1 MKLLNLF
8 TPKANSVYD
17 IKTKIVLV
25 SNSLTGGGAERA
37 INEIAN
43 ELHLNGIAVNL
54 IVLNDS
60 PDDLIQVLCPTYKMN
75 RSSSGSLLQTIYAF
89 ILFHK
94 TIRNLK
100 PTLIVLNCDLPEFF
114 GSCLFFK
121 VRLMVIEHA
130 NPAWSTRQFVGK
142 IVRLRLRLKGAIF
155 AGVSEHLLVWPTNL
169 KPTSVLPNIVRPQV
183 LTKLLAI
190 SDLGIKRLVFIGRL
204 ATVQKRP
211 QIILELARALDMP
224 ALFIGDGPAK
234 ASLMASA
241 QTLKLDVEF
250 MGYQSNP
257 WTLLDSGDLLI
268 VPSKFE
274 GDGLVVVEGIFNNV
288 PMLLSDIPE
297 FRRFKLQGD
306 VYCDSIEAFVSRAIQ
321 FKHQID
327 RLVAPEKTKHEL
339 ILKRSPSLVLETW
352 MALIK
357 STET

>member
-1 MKLLNLF
+1 
-8 TPKANSVYD
+8 
-17 IKTKIVLV
+17 
-25 SNSLTGGGAERA
+25 
-37 INEIAN
+37 
-43 ELHLNGIAVNL
+43 
-54 IVLNDS
+54 
-60 PDDLIQVLCPTYKMN
+60 
-75 RSSSGSLLQTIYAF
+75 
-89 ILFHK
+89 
-94 TIRNLK
+94 
-100 PTLIVLNCDLPEFF
+100 
-114 GSCLFFK
+114 
-121 VRLMVIEHA
+121 MVIEHA